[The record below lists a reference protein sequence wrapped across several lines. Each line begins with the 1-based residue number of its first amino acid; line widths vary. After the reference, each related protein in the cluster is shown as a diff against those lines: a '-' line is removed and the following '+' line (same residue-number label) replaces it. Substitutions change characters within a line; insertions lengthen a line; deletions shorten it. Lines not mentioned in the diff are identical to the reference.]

1 MDLFVILLILLSGY
15 IIKYLIDTIN
25 SLNNEIK
32 EIKMKCISSANG
44 NVKFE
49 TNVKNPSE
57 NMNESLIKNIV
68 YFKNYFDK

>member
-1 MDLFVILLILLSGY
+1 
-15 IIKYLIDTIN
+15 
-25 SLNNEIK
+25 
-32 EIKMKCISSANG
+32 MKCISSANG